1 MVEMAGPP
9 LPELPPAGLPSV
21 KEMGALPEPE
31 GDVDPVDG
39 EEVGAKLIDG
49 VAPLAGPETETEA
62 VVADDAGEDA
72 DPLAGTAAV
81 PLGEEAP
88 PETGTEAVVE

>member
-9 LPELPPAGLPSV
+9 LPELPPSGLPSV
-21 KEMGALPEPE
+21 EEMGALPEPE

-49 VAPLAGPETETEA
+49 VAPLVMPETGA
-62 VVADDAGEDA
+62 VVADDASEDA
-72 DPLAGTAAV
+72 DPLAGMAAV

-88 PETGTEAVVE
+88 PEAGTEAVVE

>member
-1 MVEMAGPP
+1 MLGVVGPT

-21 KEMGALPEPE
+21 EEVGALPGPEDDAEPVE
-31 GDVDPVDG
+31 G

-49 VAPLAGPETETEA
+49 VAPLAGPEIGE

-72 DPLAGTAAV
+72 DPLTGTAAV
-81 PLGEEAP
+81 PLGDNAP
-88 PETGTEAVVE
+88 PEARAEAVVE